1 MPKRKLDVEPSG
13 PASPSS
19 RRKSARVV
27 SLKAKSKSSGD
38 ESRRQLNNRSGKTS
52 LDIAALSEEVLKMVN
67 KKNPE
72 LMILELMRKYNFSL
86 ADLRNL
92 IRRKAN

>member
-67 KKNPE
+67 KKNAE